1 MSKYKDLVAILD
13 GLCKEAEVKFP
24 RLFNSTDPKRKE
36 AARSR
41 AYIHLLL
48 KVRFGLLEAD
58 KREYVVTDGTNDG
71 GIDAYFIDRNDRI
84 VYLIQS
90 KFRQNDKIFESREI
104 QYTELLSMDVE
115 RIISGNEYN
124 EKHVQYTGKIRRLQR
139 EIRELPDNALY
150 TYKVILLANVPDIDE
165 NKIKRLIG
173 NFSYEVYDAQR
184 AYDELVFPIVSGTYY
199 KQEQL
204 TITLSLSSESKD
216 HRIEYHPKTANGQ
229 CTVNILFVPTQEIG
243 RILNQYKN
251 TILRF
256 NPRSYLGL
264 EENPINANIKKS
276 IEIPSTNEFAL
287 LNNGITILSDKA
299 VYSNHVGK
307 ADEAKM
313 SLVNPQI
320 INGGQT
326 AYTLSRIYEDAKR
339 KGDFSIFDSKEVLLR
354 VISFDREQIDPGDT
368 EADKKKLKLIE
379 EISNA
384 TNQQTEVKE
393 ADRRANSVVLVE
405 LQKLIFKEFGY
416 YFERKQ
422 GEYSDGIAYGYIQP
436 DQVVNKEDFLRCCI
450 AISGHPARARQR
462 SAKMMFRKAEFDG
475 YLPDTSDY
483 KRQMFAYITYLK
495 LAPSRISAASLRIYA
510 RYAMVYV
517 ASLRYRADISTDTYD
532 TEIESII
539 TEIFSE
545 WNDFEKYAQSLEVNK
560 NRYFKETKDDTT
572 KEILRVDANWQGYY
586 KGVTLNGNLYQYFV
600 VRKQK
605 SESEEEV

>member
-13 GLCKEAEVKFP
+13 GLCKEAEENFP
-24 RLFNSTDPKRKE
+24 KLFNTTDPKRKE

-58 KREYVVTDGTNDG
+58 KREYVVTDGSNDG

-90 KFRQNDKIFESREI
+90 KFRQSDIVFESREI
-104 QYTELLSMDVE
+104 QYTELLAMDVE

-124 EKHVQYTGKIRRLQR
+124 EKNVRYNGKIHRLQR
-139 EIRELPDNALY
+139 EIRELPDNTLY
-150 TYKVILLANVPDIDE
+150 SYKVILLANVPNIDE
-165 NKIKRLIG
+165 SKIKRLIG
-173 NFSYEVYDAQR
+173 NFPYEVYNAQR
-184 AYDELVFPIVSGTYY
+184 AYDEFVFPIVSGTYY

-204 TITLSLSSESKD
+204 TITLSLSSESRG
-216 HRIEYHPKTANGQ
+216 HRIEYFPKTANGQ
-229 CTVNILFVPTQEIG
+229 CTVNILFVPTREIG

-299 VYSNHVGK
+299 VYSGFVGN
-307 ADEAKM
+307 ANEAKL

-326 AYTLSRIYEDAKR
+326 AYTLSRIYEDVK
-339 KGDFSIFDSKEVLLR
+339 KNGDFSVFDSKEVLLR
-354 VISFDREQIDPGDT
+354 VISFDREPVNPDDAET
-368 EADKKKLKLIE
+368 EKKLKLIE

-384 TNQQTEVKE
+384 TNQQTEVRE
-393 ADRRANSVVLVE
+393 ADRRANSIVLVK
-405 LQKLIFKEFGY
+405 LQELIFKEFGY
-416 YFERKQ
+416 YFERKK
-422 GEYSDGIAYGYIQP
+422 GEFFDGLAYEYIQP
-436 DQVVNKEDFLRCCI
+436 DQVVDKEAFLRCCV
-450 AISGHPARARQR
+450 AVSGRPSRARQR
-462 SAKMMFRKAEFDG
+462 SAKLMFRKEEFER

-483 KRQMFAYITYLK
+483 KRLMFAYIAYIK
-495 LAPSRISAASLRIYA
+495 LSPQRIGAVKLRLYA

-517 ASLRYRADISTDTYD
+517 ASLNFRDEMHADTYE
-532 TEIESII
+532 TEIESVI
-539 TEIFSE
+539 TGIFNQ
-545 WNDFEKYAQSLEVNK
+545 WKDFENYAQSLEGNK
-560 NRYFKETKDDTT
+560 NRYFKETKEEATN
-572 KEILRVDANWQGYY
+572 EIRVDANWQGYY
-586 KGVTLNGNLYQYFV
+586 KGVTLNGDLYQYFV
-600 VRKQK
+600 VQKQK
-605 SESEEEV
+605 KESEEDE